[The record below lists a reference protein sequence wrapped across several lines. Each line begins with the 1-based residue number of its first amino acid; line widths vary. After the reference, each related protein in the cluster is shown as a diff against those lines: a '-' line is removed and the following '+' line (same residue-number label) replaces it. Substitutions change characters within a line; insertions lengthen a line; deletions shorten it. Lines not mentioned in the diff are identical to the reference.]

1 MTELLTYANT
11 IVLAALLIAGGW
23 VKIRDYFRN
32 KANEK
37 AEAEEAAAKAKAEE
51 IEALVQERLK
61 KLQSETQSTDQ
72 AATTVTS
79 DVSTVT
85 GATV

>member
-1 MTELLTYANT
+1 MITLLTYANSL
-11 IVLAALLIAGGW
+11 VLAALLIAGGW

-37 AEAEEAAAKAKAEE
+37 AEAAEAAAKAKAEE

-61 KLQSETQSTDQ
+61 NIQSETQSADQ
-72 AATTVTS
+72 TATTVA
-79 DVSTVT
+79 
-85 GATV
+85 GAVETTPAA